1 MKINESAS
9 CNWLDNPAKKMK
21 FTTSHSCNSGSSG
34 QVLTKSPLMAQ
45 NSQPSS
51 WHNVPPD
58 MVVNIMSYLPLNE
71 VVKCYTLDKRTCAI
85 IRDYILKPKMKKIR
99 PPRGVYSKEYY
110 KHEIRPWFISLKQ
123 NALIHHLDFAIHGDN
138 FQQLLCLF
146 ISEIFQSAQRI
157 DVSAQPV
164 FKDCNQT
171 SFNCDGSVA
180 LIEREFRGVSI
191 LSCHRSKAWSE
202 ILNLDYDISTVI
214 GNSAFSADGTKLTL
228 CDNDGTL
235 VILSFGRDESGMVKI
250 EQDKRFLYKPRVR
263 RPRFTPDGLELLFTV
278 PDPGKWWDSTR
289 FMIMSLNPQGQ
300 WLVTEELKFPVATIR
315 SPEFS
320 PDGNCFVIF
329 ANGGAAIK
337 FYTNSVH
344 RQVAPLW
351 SWRGVLDYLYNGFSS
366 PRCRWVQQL
375 SDPSLRGMIP
385 RFSPDGI
392 NVQFFAA
399 TCSQLFM
406 AKQVQGCWVKQQD
419 FDKRLESFSYSPDGK
434 TLAAILRIKHRYD
447 ALCIFVRNLA
457 GDWVK
462 SHRYIYDLP
471 EVNEAEAN
479 ISILSLKFTEDS
491 KSLWIYCRPGIID
504 IRQEAEG
511 EWQVVH
517 RIENLPA
524 MKHLKKSGDSRTL
537 AIDGKSG
544 IFSVMF
550 NNGRFWEE
558 HLSVEARNV
567 NCCYSRDNQWMAIVT
582 GAGYGRILAWRNKR
596 WVFRTDWF
604 LACPQGENLITFCPN
619 NVAIVI
625 KHQRG
630 FSPVYGFRDES
641 VHIFNLIP
649 VMA

>member
-1 MKINESAS
+1 MNINESAS
-9 CNWLDNPAKKMK
+9 CYWLDNSAKKMK
-21 FTTSHSCNSGSSG
+21 FTTSQSRNSGPG
-34 QVLTKSPLMAQ
+34 QVLTKPPLMGQ

-51 WHNVPPD
+51 WHNVISD

-85 IRDYILKPKMKKIR
+85 IRDCILKPKMKKIR

-146 ISEIFQSAQRI
+146 VSEIFQSAQRI

-164 FKDCNQT
+164 FKGCKQP

-180 LIEREFRGVSI
+180 FIKREFRSVSI

-202 ILNLDYDISTVI
+202 IWNLDCDIDTAI
-214 GNSAFSADGTKLTL
+214 GNVAFSADGTKLAL
-228 CDNDGTL
+228 CDYDGNL

-250 EQDKRFLYKPRVR
+250 EQDNRFLYKPGVR
-263 RPRFTPDGLELLFTV
+263 QPRFTPDGLELLFTV
-278 PDPGKWWDSTR
+278 PDPGAWWDSTR

-300 WLVTEELKFPVATIR
+300 WLVTEELKFPAETIR
-315 SPEFS
+315 PPEFS
-320 PDGNCFVIF
+320 PDGSCFVIV
-329 ANGGAAIK
+329 ARGGAAIK
-337 FYTNSVH
+337 FYTNSV
-344 RQVAPLW
+344 QVAPLW
-351 SWRGVLDYLYNGFSS
+351 SYRGVLDYLYNAFSS

-375 SDPSLRGMIP
+375 SDSSLRGRTP
-385 RFSPDGI
+385 CFSPDGI
-392 NVQFFAA
+392 NVQFSAA
-399 TCSQLFM
+399 TCNNSHFI

-419 FDKRLESFSYSPDGK
+419 FDKRFVSFSYSPDGK
-434 TLAAILRIKHRYD
+434 TMAAILRIKHRYD
-447 ALCIFVRNLA
+447 ALCIFVRNSA
-457 GDWVK
+457 GDWVE
-462 SHRYIYDLP
+462 SRRYIYDFP
-471 EVNEAEAN
+471 VVNEAVTN
-479 ISILSLKFTEDS
+479 KSILSLEFTEDS
-491 KSLWIYCRPGIID
+491 ESLWIYYKPGIID

-517 RIENLPA
+517 RVENLPA

-558 HLSVEARNV
+558 HLRVEARNV
-567 NCCYSRDNQWMAIVT
+567 NCCFSRDNQRMAIVT
-582 GAGYGRILAWRNKR
+582 GAGYGRILIWQNKR

-604 LACPQGENLITFCPN
+604 LACPQGENSITFCPN

-625 KHQRG
+625 KHQRD
-630 FSPVYGFRDES
+630 FSPGYGFRDAS